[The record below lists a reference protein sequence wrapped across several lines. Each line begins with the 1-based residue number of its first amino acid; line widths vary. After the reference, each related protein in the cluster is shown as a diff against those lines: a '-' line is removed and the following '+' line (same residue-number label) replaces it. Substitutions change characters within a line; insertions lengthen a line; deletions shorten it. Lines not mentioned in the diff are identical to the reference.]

1 MPCCRALLRVM
12 LCVPLAMFFSV
23 TGQRAALSQDGGQEG
38 GATAF
43 DGADTNSDGAVTIE
57 EWDGSS
63 ARIFDAV
70 DTDKDGQ
77 GRAEELSQAFETFDY
92 NHDGV
97 IDGRESPII
106 ITMGD
111 TDGDGLVGPEEFK
124 SIDWTRETIDSD
136 GDGAVS
142 RREFRDARRGIYTHA
157 DRDRDRSLSLQE
169 FDDAARITLFR
180 F

>member
-1 MPCCRALLRVM
+1 MV
-12 LCVPLAMFFSV
+12 MFFSL
-23 TGQRAALSQDGGQEG
+23 TGQRAALGQDG

-43 DGADTNSDGAVTIE
+43 DGADANHDGAVTLE
-57 EWDGSS
+57 EWDGMS
-63 ARIFDAV
+63 ARIFDGV

-77 GRAEELSQAFETFDY
+77 GSAEELSQAFDSFDY

-97 IDGRESPII
+97 IDGREAPII
-106 ITMGD
+106 ITLGD
-111 TDGDGLVGPEEFK
+111 ADGDRLVGPEEFR
-124 SIDWTRETIDSD
+124 SIDWTRETIDSNR
-136 GDGAVS
+136 DGAVS
-142 RREFRDARRGIYTHA
+142 RREFRDARRRIYTQA

>member
-1 MPCCRALLRVM
+1 M
-12 LCVPLAMFFSV
+12 LCLSLAMFLSV
-23 TGQRAALSQDGGQEG
+23 TGQRAALSQDAA
-38 GATAF
+38 ATAF
-43 DGADTNSDGAVTIE
+43 DGADANHDGAVSLQ

-63 ARIFDAV
+63 ARIFDGI

-77 GRAEELSQAFETFDY
+77 GSPEELSQAFDTFDY

-97 IDGRESPII
+97 IDGREAPII
-106 ITMGD
+106 ISLGD
-111 TDGDGLVGPEEFK
+111 ADGDGLVGPEEFK
-124 SIDWTRETIDSD
+124 SIDWTRETIDSNR
-136 GDGAVS
+136 DGAVS
-142 RREFRDARRGIYTHA
+142 RREFRDARRRIYTQA